1 MEDLIREWGYI
12 VLFLYSFGGGFVA
25 LAVAGVLSFSGD
37 MNLYISM
44 IVAGVA
50 NFLGDQF
57 LFYLTIFN
65 KDLTDGILKNYRRK
79 IAYTKLLLKKYGSI
93 AIFIQK
99 YIYGVK
105 TLIPIVIG
113 LAKYDAKK
121 FIIFNFLATIV
132 WAVVVGYVSFT
143 LGEVLLTLNDEYK
156 YYIIGFVVAVILGVS
171 QFMKRI

>member
-1 MEDLIREWGYI
+1 
-12 VLFLYSFGGGFVA
+12 
-25 LAVAGVLSFSGD
+25 
-37 MNLYISM
+37 M

-57 LFYLTIFN
+57 LFYLTVFN

-79 IAYTKLLLKKYGSI
+79 IAYTKLLLKKFGWV
-93 AIFIQK
+93 AIFLQK

-143 LGEVLLTLNDEYK
+143 LGEVLLTLNDEFK